1 MPDPIDELRAYA
13 AHLEAEVP
21 LERARARARA
31 AVTATP
37 RGRRRVAVV
46 AAAAIGFMGVSNV
59 ALAAVSNPA
68 IPGDALYGIDR
79 AYERVGALL
88 GIGGEHRLERLN
100 EAASVVALG
109 DEETALSLVQEA
121 LTGLVDEDVDTARA
135 MLSELERGADVE
147 TLHQQI
153 QQMIDIARDT
163 AEAAGSDEM
172 REVAERAAA
181 SGLDVAEV
189 ARTIRDTVDLP
200 DAPSQDH
207 PGDAADDRG
216 PPEDAGPPDH
226 SNAPADAGP
235 PEDVGNAGDATPPA
249 NGPPSDAGSSAEGGP
264 PASSPSDTRPGN
276 NGNNGSTKSTP

>member
-1 MPDPIDELRAYA
+1 MRDPFDDLRSYA
-13 AHLEAEVP
+13 ARLEAEVP
-21 LERARARARA
+21 VERARARARA
-31 AVTATP
+31 AINSTP
-37 RGRRRVAVV
+37 PRRRRMAVV
-46 AAAAIGFMGVSNV
+46 ASAAIGFMGISNV

-79 AYERVGALL
+79 AYERIGELL

-121 LTGLVDEDVDTARA
+121 LTGLVDQDVDTARA

-147 TLHQQI
+147 ALHQQI
-153 QQMIDIARDT
+153 QEMIDIARDT
-163 AEAAGSDEM
+163 ADAAGSTEM
-172 REVAERAAA
+172 REAAERAAA

-189 ARTIRDTVDLP
+189 ARTIRDTIDLP
-200 DAPSQDH
+200 DAASQDH
-207 PGDAADDRG
+207 PGDAADGRG

-235 PEDVGNAGDATPPA
+235 PEDAGKAGDATPPA
-249 NGPPSDAGSSAEGGP
+249 NGPPSDAGSSAGGGP
-264 PASSPSDTRPGN
+264 PASSPSDTRPAN
-276 NGNNGSTKSTP
+276 NGNNGSAEPTP